1 MNVLLALAV
10 LDFAP
15 VADTVYE
22 HQWMQGGNEQWV
34 YPAEFMASLSD
45 EQKMYFN
52 SYAFDPPFFGSTTD
66 GNLKALLKKGREEE
80 AGGEGQG

>member
-1 MNVLLALAV
+1 MVALAIH
-10 LDFAP
+10 DFAL

-52 SYAFDPPFFGSTTD
+52 SFAFDPPFFGSTTD
-66 GNLKALLKKGREEE
+66 GKRLPKSSSPQADRSI
-80 AGGEGQG
+80 AGSNMIT